1 MVKSTER
8 LPAGVVRRLKGRP
21 YYAYLYARNVLG
33 GRLPASLEM
42 DLVSDPQSA
51 YLYAREVV
59 GGRLPDSVHAG
70 LVMGSFESRDGN
82 GWVGLYLYFVGGK

>member
-42 DLVSDPQSA
+42 GFVSDPQSA

-59 GGRLPDSVHAG
+59 KGRLPDSVHSG
-70 LVMGSFESRDGN
+70 LMMGSFERRDEG
-82 GWVGLYLYFVGGK
+82 GWVGRYLDFVEGK